1 MSTSSLQPTAG
12 SPSTVLDV
20 YPSSPQHALSAAF
33 YSLFLETE
41 INFGGEGGLLADQI
55 WNGDLEALG
64 RDDWSR
70 PTEDGGRSSL
80 ELRRT
85 QLRLDQLG
93 LELLAVQGARAAQ
106 TLRLRRRA
114 RRGDGGSSDAQ
125 LTIGVSK

>member
-80 ELRRT
+80 DLRRT
-85 QLRLDQLG
+85 QL
-93 LELLAVQGARAAQ
+93 
-106 TLRLRRRA
+106 
-114 RRGDGGSSDAQ
+114 DGGGWTELALVCGCACCARWNPSRSQAAP
-125 LTIGVSK
+125 